1 MIVTWHFIFSV
12 SSYHPNA
19 MPRSPRTSNTS
30 VISAN
35 RKNRNFA
42 IDAVP
47 ALVLLKP
54 NTPEMNEMIAKM
66 MAHLSICLLLVLIEN
81 SVWFIARLGASN
93 KTEKFWICVVIKN
106 DGVMQHYVSLVSI
119 TITTLPGLWFVP
131 GTQKQHIARNTPVL
145 MYFVLAN
152 SISLTA
158 SRETFWPVSWLHHE
172 QCRSAPWFFL
182 PIASTDPWFCLRSFL
197 TLFYSG

>member
-1 MIVTWHFIFSV
+1 
-12 SSYHPNA
+12 

-81 SVWFIARLGASN
+81 SVWFIARLRASN

-131 GTQKQHIARNTPVL
+131 GTQNSMLHEIHRYWCISCLPTA
-145 MYFVLAN
+145 LALQRVVKLFDLFPGFIMSN
-152 SISLTA
+152 AVALLDFSCQL
-158 SRETFWPVSWLHHE
+158 
-172 QCRSAPWFFL
+172 L
-182 PIASTDPWFCLRSFL
+182 PL
-197 TLFYSG
+197 TLDSVFVHFWLLFNQV